1 MDAEKQKTWD
11 ALSLPGEMVYVDGK
25 YDDLLTLD
33 EFLECVRDGA
43 FIDDDGFG
51 NWATATKKLPGWIDG
66 GVSPSRV
73 SSGQSVPPAWATHV
87 VWYNK

>member
-11 ALSLPGEMVYVDGK
+11 ALSLPDGMVDIEEE
-25 YDDLLTLD
+25 DDLMTID

-43 FIDDDGFG
+43 FVDYDGFG
-51 NWATATKKLPGWIDG
+51 NWATATKKLGGWHSE
-66 GVSPSRV
+66 GVFPSRV
-73 SSGQSVPPAWATHV
+73 LSGRNVPPAWATHV